1 MPTFDKAE
9 VEVIFDFVG
18 MKSPQNI
25 LHQQPSTPAQLHDSE
40 LFLDCVGHRV
50 QKIDGW
56 GLHEDCQP
64 GPDHLSEKR

>member
-25 LHQQPSTPAQLHDSE
+25 LHQQASSAAQLDDTE
-40 LFLDCVGHRV
+40 FLFDCVGHGV
-50 QKIDGW
+50 EEIDGW

-64 GPDHLSEKR
+64 GTDHLSEKR